1 MSGGPLSSYTI
12 LEVGHM
18 LAGPYCGLIL
28 ADLGAEVIKIEA
40 PGGDIGR
47 TTGRHQ
53 VGQHN
58 AYFASLNRNKR
69 GVVIDLASPKGQAEF
84 HGLCGTAHALVTN
97 LRPAAIRKLG
107 LHYSALSAT
116 NPRLACVALTGFGL
130 DSPWAD
136 RPAYDYVVQ
145 AMTGIMELTGEPGA
159 WPTKTGYSA
168 VDNSAGAFAAI
179 GLLSQLLSGKGG
191 QVDVAMYDVMLSQL
205 NYIASALLNGNEGA
219 QRYGSSAHPY
229 FVPAQVFKTR
239 DRWLVLFIT
248 HDGFWRLFCE
258 EIGRPAWITHTLFDT
273 VDARSRNR
281 SAVVDAVAEVLAQQ
295 DTQTWLDRLVPLGV
309 VVAGV
314 HTLEEALASEQTVA
328 RSMVIEIP
336 TPDGPL
342 RLIGNPVK
350 VSGITET
357 FRPPP
362 LLAGGSS
369 IGQSPTR
376 HDAAGA

>member
-1 MSGGPLSSYTI
+1 MSTGPLSGYTI

-40 PGGDIGR
+40 PGGEIGR

-69 GVVIDLASPKGQAEF
+69 GVVIDLASPKGKAEF
-84 HGLCGTAHALVTN
+84 HGLCRTAHALVTN
-97 LRPAAIRKLG
+97 LRPAAIHKLG
-107 LHYSALSAT
+107 LHYSALSPT
-116 NPRLACVALTGFGL
+116 NPRLVCVALTGFGL
-130 DSPWAD
+130 NSPWAD
-136 RPAYDYVVQ
+136 RPAYDYIVQ

-205 NYIASALLNGNEGA
+205 NYIASALLNGNECA

-258 EIGRPAWITHTLFDT
+258 EIGRPAWITDTLFDT
-273 VDARSRNR
+273 VDARDVARRIR
-281 SAVVDAVAEVLAQQ
+281 SAGAIFVGAYSPVSLGDYCAGSNHVLPTAGCARHSSGLSVQTFLKGIHVVDY
-295 DTQTWLDRLVPLGV
+295 D
-309 VVAGV
+309 
-314 HTLEEALASEQTVA
+314 EAALK
-328 RSMVIEIP
+328 
-336 TPDGPL
+336 D
-342 RLIGNPVK
+342 
-350 VSGITET
+350 VSGYVITLSQAENLPAHGEAVRRRFET
-357 FRPPP
+357 
-362 LLAGGSS
+362 
-369 IGQSPTR
+369 
-376 HDAAGA
+376 